1 MKTSYDRIA
10 VLSDHPR
17 LLTAYNVWYKLHR
30 VTHDSWPALFGTKEH
45 KRRVKRWK
53 KMCDHFRYRVKTELG
68 VTHYDVRTIKGVGEA
83 VVWNHERRHGT
94 LQAEE

>member
-30 VTHDSWPALFGTKEH
+30 VTHDSWPALF
-45 KRRVKRWK
+45 
-53 KMCDHFRYRVKTELG
+53 HFRYRVKTELG

-94 LQAEE
+94 FQAEE